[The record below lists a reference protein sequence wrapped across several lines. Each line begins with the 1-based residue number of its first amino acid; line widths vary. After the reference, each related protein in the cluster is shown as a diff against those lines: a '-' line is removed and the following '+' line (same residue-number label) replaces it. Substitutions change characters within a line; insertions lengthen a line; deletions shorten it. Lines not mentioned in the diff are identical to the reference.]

1 LATDTDT
8 GIELEGGFIAGE
20 APTGVPQADRS
31 EVDECFEVV
40 DVVDFFEG
48 FGGFG
53 GDEWEVISEEF
64 LDFGLGGRGDEA
76 RWGGVGW

>member
-20 APTGVPQADRS
+20 APAGVPQADRS

-53 GDEWEVISEEF
+53 GDEEEVGLEEF
-64 LDFGLGGRGDEA
+64 LDFGFGVEA
-76 RWGGVGW
+76 REGKA